1 MIDKFQ
7 ASLLG
12 YAVGDALA
20 APVEDVYRSPEEGD
34 EPVTFYVKAFPSH
47 PVSHL
52 RPGQYSDETQVMLL
66 FARSLIDK
74 GSFSVDDLTNKLVD
88 WFHLQKKRSEWRFP
102 GNTLI
107 KSCRKL
113 AAGTPWS
120 QAGHLSAGVNAVC
133 RTVPYALAFFRS
145 QPLLKNAIDKS
156 CRLTHTDPKAVGTS
170 FSLAAVIGMGLE
182 GAEFSPDYIM
192 NRVIEKSQP
201 FAPEMVRKM
210 KAVKDSMRLDSKV
223 AIENIGN
230 SGYCIDSFA
239 SALYWFLKSE
249 GRFDEMVVGA
259 ANAGGDAD
267 AIAAMAGAM
276 FGAWFG
282 LGAIP
287 EKWFA
292 QLEDF
297 SLIRQLG
304 CDIYRMAV
312 PQS

>member
-20 APVEDVYRSPEEGD
+20 APIEDVYRSPEEGD
-34 EPVTFYVKAFPSH
+34 EPVTHYIKAFPSH

-52 RPGQYSDETQVMLL
+52 SPGQYSDETQIMLL
-66 FARSLIDK
+66 FARSLIEK
-74 GSFSVDDLTNKLVD
+74 GSFSIDDLSNKLVD
-88 WFHLQKKRSEWRFP
+88 WFHLQKKRAEWRFP

-113 AAGTPWS
+113 ASGTPWS

-145 QPLLKNAIDKS
+145 PPLLKNAIDKS
-156 CRLTHTDPKAVGTS
+156 CKVTHTDPKVMGTA
-170 FSLAAVIGMGLE
+170 FSLAAVISMGLE
-182 GAEFSPDYIM
+182 GSEFSPDYIM
-192 NRVIEKSQP
+192 NRAIEKSQP
-201 FAPEMVRKM
+201 FAPEMVKKM
-210 KAVKDSMRLDSKV
+210 KAVKDSLKLDTKV
-223 AIENIGN
+223 AIKNIGN

-239 SALYWFLKSE
+239 SALYWFLKCE
-249 GRFDEMVVGA
+249 GRFDEMIIGA

-267 AIAAMAGAM
+267 AIAAMAGSM

-282 LGAIP
+282 LAAIP

-297 SLIRQLG
+297 QLIRQMG

-312 PQS
+312 PPA

>member
-12 YAVGDALA
+12 YAIGDALA
-20 APVEDVYRSPEEGD
+20 APVEDVYRSAEEGD
-34 EPVTFYVKAFPSH
+34 EPITFYVKAFPSH

-52 RPGQYSDETQVMLL
+52 RPGQYSDETQIMLL
-66 FARSLIDK
+66 IARSLIEK
-74 GSFSVDDLTNKLVD
+74 GSFSVDDLTNKFVD
-88 WFHLQKKRSEWRFP
+88 WFHQQKKRSEWRFP

-113 AAGTPWS
+113 AAGTPWN

-156 CRLTHTDPKAVGTS
+156 CRLTHTDQKVIGTS
-170 FSLAAVIGMGLE
+170 FAFASVIGLGLE
-182 GAEFSPDYIM
+182 GAEFSPEYIM
-192 NRVIEKSQP
+192 NRAIEKSQP
-201 FAPEMVRKM
+201 FATEMVKKM
-210 KAVKDSMRLDSKV
+210 KAVKDGMRLDSKA

-230 SGYCIDSFA
+230 SGYCIDSFSA
-239 SALYWFLKSE
+239 ALYWFLKSE
-249 GRFDEMVVGA
+249 GRFDEMIIGA

-292 QLEDF
+292 PLEDF
-297 SLIRQLG
+297 QVIRQLG

-312 PQS
+312 PQT